1 MKQRNLIIGPLL
13 LLTILAP
20 ASCAGTAWN
29 RAVRE
34 HSILAYERYQEQYPG
49 GPHREECL
57 ARLAALRKDPE
68 KVAERDHALW
78 MECMEPLE
86 KELEKTSREYEKEKN
101 QRISETRSNVSGL
114 EKEVREGREDCFL
127 TESVC
132 VEWTRKGGVTPGA
145 HSQQVCSKWKNE
157 KRKDFACLHYW
168 EGKQRE
174 YEMQIGELKGR
185 LEDDIQKLAKRYHA
199 DIETRKHHARR
210 ACKKHA
216 TKDVLKYYPNVRPHY
231 R

>member
-1 MKQRNLIIGPLL
+1 MRLRNSIIGPLL
-13 LLTILAP
+13 IAAVLAP

-34 HSILAYERYQEQYPG
+34 HTILTYERYLERYPG

-78 MECMEPLE
+78 MKCIEPLE
-86 KELEKTSREYEKEKN
+86 NELKQITREYEKEKKR
-101 QRISETRSNVSGL
+101 RIAETRNLVSGL
-114 EKEVREGREDCFL
+114 EEEVREGKEGCVL
-127 TESVC
+127 TEPVC

-168 EGKQRE
+168 EGRHKEHEGR
-174 YEMQIGELKGR
+174 IAELKSR
-185 LEDDIQKLAKRYHA
+185 LENDVKKLTERYHA
-199 DIETRKHHARR
+199 DVETRKHHAGQ

-216 TKDVLKYYPNVRPHY
+216 TKDVFKYYPEVRPHY